1 MKTGMSENVIFYIQA
16 NMYRYS
22 ELQLKNKKLTRQV
35 TEKDEQ
41 LEEMR
46 QKVDSINLEL
56 RKSEKAKKEVS
67 LQLL

>member
-1 MKTGMSENVIFYIQA
+1 MIFYIQA

>member
-1 MKTGMSENVIFYIQA
+1 VIFYIQA

>member
-1 MKTGMSENVIFYIQA
+1 MKTGMLENVIFYIQA

>member
-1 MKTGMSENVIFYIQA
+1 MLENVIFYIQA